1 MKPAKRLLG
10 LATKRWAQF
19 CETTETLIELDKNNK
34 MRKIISTGLLLLL
47 IIKVNCQ
54 INIADSTTQVIGY
67 WDRNEK
73 QTYLISNE
81 KLKIQ
86 DGDTISRE
94 FTKYEVDIT
103 ITDST
108 ENGYLIN
115 WFYRDYVVETENE
128 LIRKLSSIIEDMNV
142 QIKTDD
148 LGTFVEIVNWED
160 IRDFIIKGTSMLK
173 DELKDIPNIDKVI
186 TQMENMYN
194 SKQAIE
200 ASAINEIL
208 QFHYF
213 HGLKYKLWEDY
224 SYDNKLANMFGGD
237 PFDAKVNFWLDE
249 INSDDN
255 NAVYR
260 MHQSVDSV
268 QLTNETFKYLTKM
281 AETMQTHAP
290 KREEFSFL
298 HNETYTASRIHG
310 SGWPLY
316 SIQTK
321 EVKADNVIQI
331 EECIIDLK

>member
-1 MKPAKRLLG
+1 
-10 LATKRWAQF
+10 
-19 CETTETLIELDKNNK
+19 
-34 MRKIISTGLLLLL
+34 MRKILATGLLLLL
-47 IIKVNCQ
+47 IMRVNCQ
-54 INIADSTTQVIGY
+54 INSADSTTQVIGY
-67 WDRNEK
+67 WDKNEK
-73 QTYLISNE
+73 QTYVISNE

-86 DGDTISRE
+86 EGDTISRD

-103 ITDST
+103 IKDST

-115 WFYRDYVVETENE
+115 WFYRDYLVETDNVS
-128 LIRKLSSIIEDMNV
+128 IKKLSSIIEDMNV

-148 LGTFVEIVNWED
+148 LGTFVEVVNWEE

-186 TQMENMYN
+186 TQLENMYN

-224 SYDNKLANMFGGD
+224 SYDNKLNNMFGGE

-249 INSDDN
+249 INYDDN

-260 MHQSVDSV
+260 MHQSVDSI
-268 QLTNETFKYLTKM
+268 QLTNETFKYLTKI
-281 AETMQTHAP
+281 AETMQTPAP
-290 KREEFSFL
+290 KREEFPFL
-298 HNETYTASRIHG
+298 HNMTWTASRIHG
-310 SGWPLY
+310 SGWPVY

-321 EVKADNVIQI
+321 EVTAENVIQI

>member
-1 MKPAKRLLG
+1 
-10 LATKRWAQF
+10 
-19 CETTETLIELDKNNK
+19 
-34 MRKIISTGLLLLL
+34 MRKTLTAGLLLLL
-47 IIKVNCQ
+47 IMRVNCQ
-54 INIADSTTQVIGY
+54 IYIADSTTQVIAY
-67 WDRNEK
+67 WDKDEK
-73 QTYLISNE
+73 QTYIISNE

-86 DGDTISRE
+86 GGDTIARD

-103 ITDST
+103 IQDST

-115 WFYRDYVVETENE
+115 WFYHDYKVETDNE
-128 LIRKLSSIIEDMNV
+128 LIKKLSSIIEDMNV
-142 QIKTDD
+142 HIKTDD
-148 LGTFVEIVNWED
+148 FGVFVEVVNWEE

-173 DELKDIPNIDKVI
+173 NELKDIPNIDKVI

-213 HGLKYKLWEDY
+213 HGLKYKLLEDY
-224 SYDNKLANMFGGD
+224 SYDNKLTNMFGGE

-249 INSDDN
+249 INYDDN

-260 MHQSVDSV
+260 MNQSVDSV
-268 QLTNETFKYLTKM
+268 KFTNETFDYLTKM
-281 AETMQTHAP
+281 AETMQTP
-290 KREEFSFL
+290 TPRREEFPYL
-298 HNETYTASRIHG
+298 HNEIWIASRIHV

-321 EVKADNVIQI
+321 EVTAENVIQI

>member
-1 MKPAKRLLG
+1 
-10 LATKRWAQF
+10 
-19 CETTETLIELDKNNK
+19 
-34 MRKIISTGLLLLL
+34 MR
-47 IIKVNCQ
+47 VNCQ
-54 INIADSTTQVIGY
+54 IYIADSTTQVIAY
-67 WDRNEK
+67 WNKDEI
-73 QTYLISNE
+73 QTYIISNV

-86 DGDTISRE
+86 GGDTIARD

-103 ITDST
+103 IQDST
-108 ENGYLIN
+108 KNGYLIN
-115 WFYRDYVVETENE
+115 WFYHDYKVETDNE
-128 LIRKLSSIIEDMNV
+128 LIKKLSSIIEDMNV

-148 LGTFVEIVNWED
+148 LGVFVEVVNWEE
-160 IRDFIIKGTSMLK
+160 IRDFIFKGTLMLK
-173 DELKDIPNIDKVI
+173 NELKDIPNIDKVI
-186 TQMENMYN
+186 TQMESMYN

-213 HGLKYKLWEDY
+213 HGLKYKLLEDY
-224 SYDNKLANMFGGD
+224 SYDNKLINMFGGE

-249 INSDDN
+249 INYDDN

-268 QLTNETFKYLTKM
+268 QLTNGTFDYLTKM
-281 AETMQTHAP
+281 AETMQTP
-290 KREEFSFL
+290 TPRREEFPYL
-298 HNETYTASRIHG
+298 NNEIWTASRIHG

-321 EVKADNVIQI
+321 EVTAENVIQI